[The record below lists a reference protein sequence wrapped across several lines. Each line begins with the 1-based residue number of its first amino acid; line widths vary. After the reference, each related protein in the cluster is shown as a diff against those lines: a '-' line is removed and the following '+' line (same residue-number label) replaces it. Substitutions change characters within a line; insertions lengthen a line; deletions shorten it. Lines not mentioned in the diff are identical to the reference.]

1 MRPEAV
7 AVRPLGEDDLPE
19 ADRIFRLAFGTHLG
33 LPEPLAFG
41 GDRELVR
48 GRWRADPTA
57 ALAAELDGALVG
69 SNFAANWGS
78 FAYFGPLSVR
88 PDLWNQGVAQRLL
101 DATMA
106 LFSKWG
112 PSHLGLYTL
121 VNSPKH
127 VALYQKYGFWP
138 RFLTHLM
145 SRPVRPERPAPPYAL
160 FSTDAAAE
168 RESRLAACRE
178 VTGAIYDGLDVSRE
192 VRAVQEQKLGDTVL
206 LWDTSRLAG
215 FAVCHCSGGTEAGS
229 DVCYVKF
236 AAVSPGPA
244 AAAVFDRLLAAC
256 EAFAAQRGLG
266 QLVCG
271 VNLARHEAY
280 RALLAA
286 GFRIESQGVAMQRPN
301 EAGFNRPGVYV
312 IDDWR

>member
-1 MRPEAV
+1 VRPEAV

-138 RFLTHLM
+138 RFMTFILA
-145 SRPVRPERPAPPYAL
+145 RPVRAGLPSGDYAL
-160 FSTDAAAE
+160 FSSLSPADQEACLVDCGELCDA
-168 RESRLAACRE
+168 
-178 VTGAIYDGLDVSRE
+178 VFDGLDVSRE
-192 VRAVQEQKLGDTVL
+192 IRAVHVQGLGDTLL
-206 LWDTSRLAG
+206 LWDMARLAG
-215 FAVCHCSGGTEAGS
+215 FAVCHCGAGSEAGS
-229 DVCYVKF
+229 GACYVKF
-236 AAVSPGPA
+236 AAVLPGPGAPA
-244 AAAVFDRLLAAC
+244 AFERLLAAC
-256 EAFAAQRGLG
+256 EAYAAQRGLG
-266 QLVCG
+266 RLVCG

-280 RALLAA
+280 RGLLAA